1 MKKKVKANQI
11 EKIDKMREV
20 AKFLGISLETFY
32 TYQNRYWKKNIPKG
46 NRSMLL
52 LYRLLM
58 HLNLD
63 EIQVFLDD
71 KHFQKSLFLMDNQEI
86 LIGSGLSFDGRE
98 IV

>member
-20 AKFLGISLETFY
+20 CKFLDIKLDTFY
-32 TYQNRYWKKNIPKG
+32 RYQNRYWKKSKKG

-58 HLNLD
+58 HLNLNELEAFLND
-63 EIQVFLDD
+63 E
-71 KHFQKSLFLMDNQEI
+71 HFQKDLFLMDNQDI
-86 LIGSGLSFDGRE
+86 LMGKSLSFDYRE
-98 IV
+98 II

>member
-20 AKFLGISLETFY
+20 AKFLGISLETLY
-32 TYQNRYWKKNIPKG
+32 TYQNRYWKKSKKG

-58 HLNLD
+58 HLDLNELEAFLND
-63 EIQVFLDD
+63 E
-71 KHFQKSLFLMDNQEI
+71 HFQKSLFLMDSQYI
-86 LIGSGLSFDGRE
+86 LISSSLSFDKRE

>member
-20 AKFLGISLETFY
+20 AKFLDSDLDTMYI
-32 TYQNRYWKKNIPKG
+32 YQNRYWKRSKKG
-46 NRSMLL
+46 NKSKLL

-58 HLNLD
+58 HLDLN
-63 EIQVFLDD
+63 EVRIFLDD
-71 KHFQKSLFLMDNQEI
+71 SQFQKSLFLMDNQD
-86 LIGSGLSFDGRE
+86 LLMGKSLSFDYRE

>member
-20 AKFLGISLETFY
+20 AEFLDSDLDTMYI
-32 TYQNRYWKKNIPKG
+32 YQNRYWKRSKKG
-46 NRSMLL
+46 NKSKLL

-58 HLNLD
+58 HLDLN
-63 EIQVFLDD
+63 EVRIFLDD
-71 KHFQKSLFLMDNQEI
+71 SHFQKSLFLMDNQDI
-86 LIGSGLSFDGRE
+86 LMGKNLSFDYRE

>member
-1 MKKKVKANQI
+1 MKKKVKPNQI

-20 AKFLGISLETFY
+20 AKFLDISLETFY

-58 HLNLD
+58 HLDLS
-63 EIQVFLDD
+63 EVEVFLND
-71 KHFQKSLFLMDNQEI
+71 KNFQKSLFLMDNQDI
-86 LIGSGLSFDGRE
+86 LMGKSLSFDYRE

>member
-1 MKKKVKANQI
+1 MKKKVKPNQI

-20 AKFLGISLETFY
+20 AKFLDIKLDTFY
-32 TYQNRYWKKNIPKG
+32 RYQNRYWKKSKKG

-58 HLNLD
+58 HLDLNELEAFLND
-63 EIQVFLDD
+63 E
-71 KHFQKSLFLMDNQEI
+71 HFQKDLFLMDNQDI
-86 LIGSGLSFDGRE
+86 LMGNSLSFDKRE

>member
-1 MKKKVKANQI
+1 MKKKVKFNQI

-20 AKFLGISLETFY
+20 AEFLDIELETFY
-32 TYQNRYWKKNIPKG
+32 TYQNRYWKKKIPKG

-63 EIQVFLDD
+63 EVRIFLDD
-71 KHFQKSLFLMDNQEI
+71 SRFQKSLFLMDNQNI
-86 LIGSGLSFDGRE
+86 LMGAKLSFDDRE
-98 IV
+98 II

>member
-1 MKKKVKANQI
+1 MKKKVKPNQI

-20 AKFLGISLETFY
+20 AKFLDIKLDTFY
-32 TYQNRYWKKNIPKG
+32 RYQNRYWKKSKKG

-58 HLNLD
+58 HLNLNELEAFLND
-63 EIQVFLDD
+63 E
-71 KHFQKSLFLMDNQEI
+71 HFQKDLFLMDSQYI

-98 IV
+98 II